1 MYHSTQMICSTLL
14 MSTFLAAPAMLAL
27 VGARTSRSGR
37 PAEKRRVRRT
47 GTLAVPLDPDPAFQ
61 LFTPL
66 GERRWVRGWE
76 PQFHS
81 PGEDNTGRGVVF
93 STAADG
99 HRETLWV
106 IVDWEPERRH
116 VRYARV
122 TPGLSAGTAEVT
134 CTAGPEGTA
143 VATVTYD
150 LVALGP
156 AGEAEL
162 AGWTESWYASYL
174 SSWEVEISRA
184 LEAD

>member
-1 MYHSTQMICSTLL
+1 MIYSALL
-14 MSTFLAAPAMLAL
+14 LSTFLAAPAMLAL
-27 VGARTSRSGR
+27 VGARTSRPGG
-37 PAEKRRVRRT
+37 PADRLRVRRS
-47 GTLAVPLDPDPAFQ
+47 GTVAVPLDPDPAFQ

-81 PGEDNTGRGVVF
+81 PGEDNGGRGVVF

-122 TPGLSAGTAEVT
+122 TPGVSAGTVEVT
-134 CTAGPEGTA
+134 CTAGPESTA

-156 AGEAEL
+156 AGKVEL
-162 AGWTESWYASYL
+162 TGWTESWYASHL
-174 SSWEVEISRA
+174 RSWEEEILRTLRA
-184 LEAD
+184 D